1 MEYDDVSGAGEMG
14 TCRVLVFVLSAVE
27 FKLPSTDG
35 DSLAQFLGENTAR
48 RTSPCLLFGG
58 LVV

>member
-14 TCRVLVFVLSAVE
+14 TCRVLVFVLSLVKV
-27 FKLPSTDG
+27 KLPSTDG

-48 RTSPCLLFGG
+48 RTSHCLLLGG